1 MPRASATDFREIQ
14 QDFAAYLRRPE
25 EVPIPAGVAPERAAL
40 YRELVFNNIKSFL
53 DNNFPVLS
61 KLLGEARWQSLAE
74 QFVAEH
80 ACQTPYFL
88 EIGREFLTWLRE
100 SGNRYLA
107 DMPCAE
113 ELAHYE
119 WTELAV
125 AVAEDDP
132 VASFAAGALLDNCP
146 LVSANAWPLR
156 YDFPVHRIGPD
167 FIPDEP
173 PSQQTFLTVYRDRD
187 FDVQFMEINAITWL
201 LLERLR
207 EPERQSAR
215 QVLEQLAADFPSL
228 TIEQVV
234 GGGEQTLQE
243 LVSRGIIIGSH
254 NPEPPAA
261 D

>member
-1 MPRASATDFREIQ
+1 MQSASPTDFRQIQ
-14 QDFAAYLRRPE
+14 QSFAAYLRRPDE
-25 EVPIPAGVAPERAAL
+25 APIPEGVAPERAAL

-61 KLLGEARWQSLAE
+61 KVLGEARWQELAE
-74 QFVAEH
+74 YFVAEH

-100 SGNRYLA
+100 SGIGYLT
-107 DMPCAE
+107 DIPFAE

-132 VASFAAGALLDNCP
+132 EESFVAEGLLDSRP
-146 LVSANAWPLR
+146 VVSVNAWPLR

-167 FIPDEP
+167 YLPEESP
-173 PSQQTFLTVYRDRD
+173 EQQTFLTVYRDRD
-187 FDVQFMEINAITWL
+187 FDVQFMEINALTWL

-207 EPERQSAR
+207 EAEQRTAR
-215 QVLEQLAADFPSL
+215 QLLEQIATEFPQL
-228 TIEQVV
+228 TVQQVV
-234 GGGEQTLQE
+234 AGGEQTLQE
-243 LVSRGIIIGSH
+243 LVTRGIIVGSQLV
-254 NPEPPAA
+254 
-261 D
+261 